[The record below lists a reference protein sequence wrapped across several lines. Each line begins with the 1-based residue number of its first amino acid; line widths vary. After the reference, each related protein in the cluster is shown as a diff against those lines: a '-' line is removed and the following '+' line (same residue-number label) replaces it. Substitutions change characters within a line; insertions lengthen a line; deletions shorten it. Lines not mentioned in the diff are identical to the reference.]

1 MEFSCMPEH
10 FVEDAMELLIFA
22 SRIPKALDGVPLDD
36 FMNFIIMFMASPE
49 YVRNPYLRA
58 KMVEVLNCWMPRSSS
73 SSSATSTLFEGHQL
87 SLEYLVRNL
96 LKLYV
101 DIEFTGSHTQF
112 YDKFNIRHNI
122 AELLEY
128 LWQVPSHRNA
138 WRRIAKDEEK
148 GVYLNFLN
156 FLVNDSIYLL
166 DESLNKILEIK
177 QIEADMSN
185 TAEWEQRPTQ
195 ERQERTRLFHSQ
207 ENVSWIITS
216 YILFRTRIP
225 IP

>member
-101 DIEFTGSHTQF
+101 DIEFTGSHTQV
-112 YDKFNIRHNI
+112 I
-122 AELLEY
+122 ARDF
-128 LWQVPSHRNA
+128 V
-138 WRRIAKDEEK
+138 
-148 GVYLNFLN
+148 
-156 FLVNDSIYLL
+156 
-166 DESLNKILEIK
+166 
-177 QIEADMSN
+177 
-185 TAEWEQRPTQ
+185 
-195 ERQERTRLFHSQ
+195 
-207 ENVSWIITS
+207 
-216 YILFRTRIP
+216 
-225 IP
+225 